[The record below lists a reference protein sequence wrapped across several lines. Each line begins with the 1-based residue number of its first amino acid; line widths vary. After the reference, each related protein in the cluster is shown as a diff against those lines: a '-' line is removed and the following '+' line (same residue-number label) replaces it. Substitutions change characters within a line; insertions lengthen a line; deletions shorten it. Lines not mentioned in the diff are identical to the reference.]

1 MKKTEKRMR
10 TGIVI
15 ECETTLIEKL
25 RILFSKKF
33 FVAVDLLVGSEN
45 EVLKSEYPILTSN

>member
-1 MKKTEKRMR
+1 MKKTEKRMS

-15 ECETTLIEKL
+15 ECETTLVEKL

-33 FVAVDLLVGSEN
+33 FVAVDLLIGSEN
-45 EVLKSEYPILTSN
+45 GILKSEYPILTSN